1 MRRPKEAYEASGS
14 RRFCL
19 GAVDEE
25 LVEQPLS
32 DIHRTAIHRD
42 GASLGRIFLRV
53 REGDVYVLQSE
64 SVDDEVA
71 AERFVIRQPSAT
83 AEPRPT

>member
-25 LVEQPLS
+25 LVEQTFS
-32 DIHRTAIHRD
+32 DIHGTAVHRD

-53 REGDVYVLQSE
+53 REGDVYVLR
-64 SVDDEVA
+64 A
-71 AERFVIRQPSAT
+71 AERVGR
-83 AEPRPT
+83 